1 MWKVKGTMAEYDL
14 IYTKDNGVSEQYPIT
29 AEGLLLGRG
38 SENHIIIHDSLV
50 SRRHARVWL
59 EKGLPQVE
67 DLGSRNGILVNGET
81 VRRASLQSGDRI
93 TLGQAVLEVHA
104 CTGSSIGHAVI
115 SQEKAAALHDS
126 ILGEASGVRL
136 PVLYRAAQLLGTVFD
151 LDELLR
157 KILALIFEAL
167 PVRRGFMLILNTGT
181 NEPEIHAIL
190 SKEKDEEGPPLSRTL
205 IQHVFE
211 HRESMLTLDAQ
222 DDSRFTATESIMGH
236 SIHAAMCV
244 PLLGHQ
250 QIVVGA
256 VYVDSGSSSQTFSMD
271 DLEMLTSIA
280 RVVGVAVENAR
291 LYRENVEKERLAAI
305 GQATAGLG
313 HCIKN
318 ILTGIRGGG
327 EFMSMAL
334 QSKELRYVEKG
345 WPILKQSIDRI
356 DLLVMNMM
364 SFSKPRTPNRQPNDL
379 NALVQEVLEVVGS
392 RAERHNVELE
402 FTPGDPVR
410 AMVDGP
416 EIFRVILN
424 LVTNAVDVCEIK
436 GGKVTIE
443 CVQEEGDCR
452 LCVSDTGPGIPPEML
467 PQLFKV
473 FSSSK
478 GSKGTGLGL
487 ACSQKI
493 VQEHGGTIEARNEPG
508 SGAVFT
514 VVLPNSAEAKISTQ
528 HTQKVE
534 SDDGRTM
541 AE

>member
-1 MWKVKGTMAEYDL
+1 MAEYDL
-14 IYTKDNGVSEQYPIT
+14 IFDKGDNVSERFRIT
-29 AEGLLLGRG
+29 PEGLLLGRG
-38 SENHIIIHDSLV
+38 SENDVVVHDSLV

-59 EKGLPQVE
+59 EDGIPQVE
-67 DLGSRNGILVNGET
+67 DLGSRNGVQLNGRP
-81 VRRASLQSGDRI
+81 VQKSNLKHGDRI
-93 TLGQAVLEVHA
+93 TLGQAVLEVHESA
-104 CTGSSIGHAVI
+104 GSTYGQAVI
-115 SQEKAAALHDS
+115 SPEKAAALHAS
-126 ILGEASGVRL
+126 IMGEASGIRL

-157 KILALIFEAL
+157 KILDLVFEAL
-167 PVRRGFMLILNTGT
+167 PVRRGFVLIQNPGM
-181 NEPEIHAIL
+181 NDPEIHAIL
-190 SKEKDEEGPPLSRTL
+190 SKENDQQGPPLSRTL

-222 DDSRFTATESIMGH
+222 EDSRFMATESIMGH
-236 SIHAAMCV
+236 AIHAAMCV
-244 PLLGHQ
+244 PLLGHHQ
-250 QIVVGA
+250 LAVGA
-256 VYVDSGSSSQTFSMD
+256 VYVDSGSSPQTFGMD

-291 LYRENVEKERLAAI
+291 LYRENMENARLAAI

-364 SFSKPRTPNRQPNDL
+364 SFSKPRTPNRQLNDL
-379 NALVQEVLEVVGS
+379 NALVQEVLEVVRS
-392 RAERHNVELE
+392 RAERHQVELV
-402 FTPGDPVR
+402 FAPGDVVR

-416 EIFRVILN
+416 EIYRVILN
-424 LVTNAVDVCEIK
+424 LVTNAVDVCEAK
-436 GGKVTIE
+436 GGRVTIE
-443 CVQEEGDCR
+443 CQQEENGCR
-452 LCVSDTGPGIPPEML
+452 FCVRDTGPGIPEEML

-473 FSSSK
+473 FFSSK
-478 GSKGTGLGL
+478 GAKGTGLGL

-493 VQEHGGTIEARNEPG
+493 VQEHGGTIEGRNEPG
-508 SGAVFT
+508 KGAVF
-514 VVLPNSAEAKISTQ
+514 VVTLPNPEEPALPAR
-528 HTQKVE
+528 HTQKME
-534 SDDGRTM
+534 NMEEHAAG
-541 AE
+541 